1 MLKSQYYR
9 IYYIFILLRNIEELQ
24 EQNQRLLTV
33 IRELSEEKEVDEQR
47 EKNNLA

>member
-1 MLKSQYYR
+1 MLKSHYSAMHS
-9 IYYIFILLRNIEELQ
+9 IFVVRNIEELQ

-33 IRELSEEKEVDEQR
+33 IRELSEEKEQDEQR